1 LEESGCSASEPFA
14 LRVLGDM
21 MEPEFKDGCIIIVD
35 PEGLVQ
41 DGCYVV
47 AQHEEEF
54 YFRQLRIEGDRYF
67 LKCVNEGYDEYLE
80 IPGIEAIHGV
90 VSQRA
95 GTRREYRK
103 HYL

>member
-1 LEESGCSASEPFA
+1 MEATGCSASEPFA

-35 PEGLVQ
+35 PEGMVQ

-47 AQHEEEF
+47 AQYEEEF
-54 YFRQLRIEGDRYF
+54 YFRQLRIEDECHF
-67 LKCVNEGYDEYLE
+67 LICVNQGYDERLE
-80 IPGIEAIHGV
+80 IPGIDAIHGV
-90 VSQRA
+90 VSQQA
-95 GTRREYRK
+95 GTRRKDHK